1 MVGGRLV
8 GMAAAVLA
16 NVVLAR
22 ILTPRE
28 FGDFVVICS
37 IASFASLVAMF
48 GLNSA
53 VVRFVGERLA
63 SADLAGARRV
73 LRLCLRMATCLT
85 SCVALVVLV
94 GMSKWG
100 STTLN
105 LEHPAQIAILTACSL
120 TLLAF
125 YNLFAA
131 ALRGLG
137 EMRFSSLLGGQQGGG
152 PLGNLLFLVAVLG
165 SAAYAR
171 LSLGMALSAYVASF
185 GVALMVAGLWLSRTV
200 VATFARAG
208 RTRGTQPAV
217 SLTVGYL
224 VTTCFPALLVQ
235 VLTMVARQGDLWV
248 AGTWC
253 SSEELALYAG
263 ASRAIQLVSI
273 PLGLINLSVMS
284 FIPQLRTQGR
294 LTDLEHVLRITA
306 GWAAIP
312 SFLALAAY
320 VFAPAPIL
328 ELFLGS
334 YYRDAAK
341 LLAIMSFGQFA
352 LVWVGSSELTLVLSG
367 RERAAAVVNAVAAGA
382 IVGGGALV
390 ARFYGAVG
398 LAGVSAGVIAMQSV
412 AQWLLARR
420 LCGVWTH
427 AAPVWRLKGISQ
439 SP

>member
-1 MVGGRLV
+1 MS
-8 GMAAAVLA
+8 AAVLA

-22 ILTPRE
+22 MLTPRE

-37 IASFASLVAMF
+37 IASCASLVAMF

-63 SADLAGARRV
+63 IGDLAGARRV
-73 LRLCLRMATCLT
+73 LGLCLRLATGLT
-85 SCVALVVLV
+85 FCVALVVLG
-94 GMSKWG
+94 GMANWG
-100 STTLN
+100 STSLN
-105 LEHPAQIAILTACSL
+105 LEHPGQIAFLTACSL
-120 TLLAF
+120 ALLAF

-152 PLGNLLFLVAVLG
+152 SLGNLLFFVAVLG

-185 GVALMVAGLWLSRTV
+185 SVALMVAGLWLSRTV
-200 VATFARAG
+200 VATFAGAG
-208 RTRGTQPAV
+208 ATQGGEPAAP
-217 SLTVGYL
+217 LTVGYL

-235 VLTMVARQGDLWV
+235 VLTMVVRQGDLWV
-248 AGTWC
+248 AGAWC

-273 PLGLINLSVMS
+273 PLSLINLSVMS
-284 FIPQLRTQGR
+284 FIPQLRTHGR
-294 LTDLEHVLRITA
+294 LPDLEHILQITA

-312 SFLALAAY
+312 SFLALLAY

-334 YYRDAAK
+334 YYRDAAR
-341 LLAIMSFGQFA
+341 LLAIMSFGQFV

-382 IVGGGALV
+382 IVGGGALA
-390 ARFYGAVG
+390 ARLYGAVG
-398 LAGVSAGVIAMQSV
+398 LAGVSAVVIAMQSL
-412 AQWLLARR
+412 AQWLLARH
-420 LCGVWTH
+420 LVGVWTH
-427 AAPVWRLKGISQ
+427 AAPFWRLKGVSQ
-439 SP
+439 SI

>member
-1 MVGGRLV
+1 MSAV
-8 GMAAAVLA
+8 VLA

-28 FGDFVVICS
+28 FGDFVVVCS
-37 IASFASLVAMF
+37 IASCASVVAMF

-63 SADLAGARRV
+63 SGDLAGARRV
-73 LRLCLRMATCLT
+73 LGLCLRLAICLT
-85 SCVALVVLV
+85 FCVALAVLG
-94 GMSKWG
+94 GMSHWG
-100 STTLN
+100 SASLN
-105 LEHPAQIAILTACSL
+105 LDHPGQIAFLTASSL

-125 YNLFAA
+125 YNLIAA

-137 EMRFSSLLGGQQGGG
+137 EMRYSSLLGGQQGGG
-152 PLGNLLFLVAVLG
+152 PLGNVLFFVTVLG
-165 SAAYAR
+165 SAACTR

-185 GVALMVAGLWLSRTV
+185 SVALIIAALWLYQTV
-200 VATFARAG
+200 GATFAGAEANRDTEPVA
-208 RTRGTQPAV
+208 P
-217 SLTVGYL
+217 LTVGYL
-224 VTTCFPALLVQ
+224 VTTCFPVLLVQ
-235 VLTMVARQGDLWV
+235 VLTLVVRQGDLWV

-253 SSEELALYAG
+253 ASEELALYAG

-273 PLGLINLSVMS
+273 PLSLINLSVMS
-284 FIPQLRTQGR
+284 FIPQLRTHGR
-294 LTDLEHVLRITA
+294 LDELEHVLRITA

-320 VFAPAPIL
+320 VVAPAPIL

-334 YYRDAAK
+334 YYRDAAG

-367 RERAAAVVNAVAAGA
+367 RERAAALVNAVAAGA
-382 IVGGGALV
+382 MVGGGTLV

-398 LAGVSAGVIAMQSV
+398 LASVSAVVIAAQGL
-412 AQWLLARR
+412 AQWLLSRR
-420 LCGVWTH
+420 LVGVWTH
-427 AAPVWRLKGISQ
+427 AAPVWRLKGISR
-439 SP
+439 SI